1 MRVGVIGA
9 GVMGN
14 HHARIYRELGADLVG
29 IADMDIKKAQEAAGK
44 YNTRAYKKV
53 SQLLEQGL
61 DAVSVAV
68 PSKLHAKIAA
78 EVADYK
84 VNMLV
89 EKPISDTME
98 GGRRIIDAAGRANVV
113 LMVGHIERFNPA
125 VQKLVQIIG
134 EGVLGDLVVLSS
146 RRVGPFVPR
155 VKDIGITMDVA
166 SHDIDIARYLT
177 NSEPIKVLAKSI
189 NVKNKKGDC
198 AIMILDFGRVTASIE
213 VNWFTPHKVRSLVV
227 TGTEGIA
234 YADYI
239 EQSVTIFNSSWKMEP
254 KIEKS
259 EPLSMELRHFLEC
272 VERKKEPLISG
283 EDGLRTLEIALKIE
297 RSSFN
302 Q

>member
-9 GVMGN
+9 GVMGR
-14 HHARIYRELGADLVG
+14 HHARVYHELGADLVG
-29 IADMDIKKAQEAAGK
+29 IADIDIKKAQEVADK
-44 YNTRAYKKV
+44 YQTKAFKKYA
-53 SQLLEQGL
+53 QLLEQGL

-68 PSKLHAKIAA
+68 PSKLHSVVAVDIA
-78 EVADYK
+78 EHG

-89 EKPISDTME
+89 EKPIADTME
-98 GGRRIIDAAGRANVV
+98 SGKRIADAARKANVI

-146 RRVGPFVPR
+146 RRVGPFVNR

-177 NSEPIKVLAKSI
+177 NREPVEVLAKSI

-254 KIEKS
+254 KIEKN
-259 EPLSMELRHFLEC
+259 EPLRMELIHFMEC
-272 VERKKEPLISG
+272 VEQGKKPLISV

-297 RSSFN
+297 RSSFT
-302 Q
+302 

>member
-9 GVMGN
+9 GVMGR
-14 HHARIYRELGADLVG
+14 HHARVYRELGADLVG
-29 IADMDIKKAQEAAGK
+29 VADIDIKRAEEIADEYQTTAFKE
-44 YNTRAYKKV
+44 Y

-61 DAVSVAV
+61 DAVSIAV
-68 PSKLHAKIAA
+68 PSKLHGAVAVHVA
-78 EVADYK
+78 EYG

-89 EKPISDTME
+89 EKPIADTVE
-98 GGRRIIDAAGRANVV
+98 SGEKIIDATRKASIV

-125 VQKLVQIIG
+125 VQKLVQIIR

-146 RRVGPFVPR
+146 RRVGPFVTR

-177 NSEPIKVLAKSI
+177 SKEPVDVLAKSSK
-189 NVKNKKGDC
+189 VKNEKGDC
-198 AIMILDFGRVTASIE
+198 AIMILDFGRVTAAIE

-239 EQSVTIFNSSWKMEP
+239 EQSVTVFNSSRKMEP
-254 KIEKS
+254 KIEKG
-259 EPLSMELRHFLEC
+259 EPLFIELKHFLEC
-272 VERKKEPLISG
+272 VEQGKEPLISG
-283 EDGLRTLEIALKIE
+283 EDGLKTLEIALKIE
-297 RSSFN
+297 RSSFK
-302 Q
+302 

>member
-1 MRVGVIGA
+1 
-9 GVMGN
+9 
-14 HHARIYRELGADLVG
+14 
-29 IADMDIKKAQEAAGK
+29 
-44 YNTRAYKKV
+44 
-53 SQLLEQGL
+53 
-61 DAVSVAV
+61 
-68 PSKLHAKIAA
+68 
-78 EVADYK
+78 
-84 VNMLV
+84 
-89 EKPISDTME
+89 ME

>member
-239 EQSVTIFNSSWKMEP
+239 EHSVTIFNSSWKMEP

>member
-283 EDGLRTLEIALKIE
+283 EDGLGPVEIG
-297 RSSFN
+297 
-302 Q
+302 

>member
-9 GVMGN
+9 GVMGR
-14 HHARIYRELGADLVG
+14 HHARVYHELGADLVG
-29 IADMDIKKAQEAAGK
+29 IADIDIKKAQEVADK
-44 YNTRAYKKV
+44 YQTKAFKKYA
-53 SQLLEQGL
+53 QLLEQGL

-68 PSKLHAKIAA
+68 PSKLHSVVAVDVA
-78 EVADYK
+78 EHG

-89 EKPISDTME
+89 EKPIADTME
-98 GGRRIIDAAGRANVV
+98 SGNKIIDVARKANVI

-125 VQKLVQIIG
+125 VQKLVQIIS

-146 RRVGPFVPR
+146 RRVGPFVTR

-177 NSEPIKVLAKSI
+177 NREPVEVLAKSI

-227 TGTEGIA
+227 TGTDGIA

-254 KIEKS
+254 KIEKG
-259 EPLSMELRHFLEC
+259 EPLRLELKHFLEC
-272 VERKKEPLISG
+272 VEQGKEPLISG

-297 RSSFN
+297 RSSFK
-302 Q
+302 